1 MTTRSLRVA
10 LTVLWAAAAVL
21 LLRYWDLTVRVEG
34 FLVWTAAFL
43 ALYAGTIAVLRA
55 RGLADIDNPWSDVG
69 LWLGILV
76 AATAF
81 QALVPSVPLGVRNVQ
96 TVALLR
102 VFDIVLP
109 LWILHRGLHA
119 CWRGRTAFLVTS
131 ATPIYLLGILWFLAI
146 RMPGESFQGPP
157 PPLSALEEEIR
168 ERSRHHVQVL
178 SDSIGSR
185 GFGGYEAV
193 QSTVAYL
200 RGELAGYGYEVEQ
213 LGYVA
218 ADQRHRN
225 LQVTLPG
232 GELAHEIVV
241 VGAHY
246 DSYDLTPGADDNATG
261 VAGVLELAR
270 ILAGRQPRRTL
281 RLVLFGTEEPPF
293 FNTDDMG
300 SRVYAYRAAEQGER
314 IVAMYSLEMLGYFT
328 DEPGSQHHPPP
339 FQLFFPSEG
348 DFIAFVGNPASGALL
363 RRSLATFRDGSSVP
377 SEGIVSSSM
386 VPGVELSDHAS
397 FWRAGFPAVLVS
409 DTGPFRN
416 LRYHGDSETWDA
428 LDFETMARV
437 VSGILRVVEAE
448 VGL

>member
-1 MTTRSLRVA
+1 M
-10 LTVLWAAAAVL
+10 WAVAAVV

-34 FLVWTAAFL
+34 VLVWTAVFL
-43 ALYAGTIAVLRA
+43 ALYAGTMAILRA
-55 RGLADIDNPWSDVG
+55 KGLTTNERPWSDVW
-69 LWLGILV
+69 LWLGILL

-81 QALVPSVPLGVRNVQ
+81 QALVPTVPMRDRSVQ

-109 LWILHRGLHA
+109 LWILHRGVHA
-119 CWRGRTAFLVTS
+119 CWTGRTAMLVTL
-131 ATPIYLLGILWFLAI
+131 ATPAYLLAILWFVAI
-146 RMPGESFQGPP
+146 RMPGESFQGPS
-157 PPLSALEEEIR
+157 PPLSAVEEEIR
-168 ERSRHHVQVL
+168 DRSARHVRIL

-185 GFGGYEAV
+185 GFRSYESVRA
-193 QSTVAYL
+193 TAEYL
-200 RGELAGYGYEVEQ
+200 RSELTGYGYEVEEQ
-213 LGYVA
+213 GYEA

-232 GELAHEIVV
+232 GERADEIVV

-270 ILAGRQPRRTL
+270 LLSGRRPQRTL

-300 SRVYAYRAAEQGER
+300 SRVYAYQAAEHGER

-339 FQLFFPSEG
+339 LQLFFPSEG
-348 DFIAFVGNPASGALL
+348 NFIAFVGNPASGALL
-363 RRSLATFRDGSSVP
+363 RRSLATFRDVGTVP
-377 SEGIVSSSM
+377 SEGMVSSSM

-397 FWRAGFPAVLVS
+397 FWRAGFPAVLIS

-416 LRYHGDSETWDA
+416 VRYHLESETWDE

-437 VSGILRVVEAE
+437 VSGVLRVVESE
-448 VGL
+448 IGL